1 MTLNDIASTVTSK
14 LPPGWEYWAV
24 WSSAIIATI
33 ISLCHII
40 SHLQI
45 YSKPSQQRLIVR
57 ISCVIPIY
65 GLTAALSFQFP
76 AAILYFAAVRDIAEA
91 FVIYSFLNLLYDYL
105 GGEGAILNAIN
116 GVPIQGSWWSCT
128 CCLSGTPFTIATLR
142 FCKKATLQF
151 CGVRPITSI
160 LEVILYECGFYTLE
174 KSFSLHSAPL
184 FITIIYNISITLAL
198 YGLALFYM
206 STKKLLAPQNPL
218 LKFISVKG
226 IILFAYWQTLLLS
239 ILAQFDYLEHPGAEQ
254 ALLTALESVPSA
266 ILVAAAFPVKPYI
279 QGYSTTGG
287 SNDRLK
293 QISVS
298 MKDTVNPKDIIQD
311 VVHNFSSRYRGY
323 AQYHN
328 IQGAALTLPES
339 SDNRLMTNSDDEQL
353 I

>member
-1 MTLNDIASTVTSK
+1 M
-14 LPPGWEYWAV
+14 
-24 WSSAIIATI
+24 SAILATI
-33 ISLCHII
+33 ISSIHII
-40 SHLQI
+40 SHFQN
-45 YSKPSQQRLIVR
+45 YSRPSQQRLIVR

-65 GLTAALSFQFP
+65 GLMSALSFQFP
-76 AAILYFAAVRDIAEA
+76 GSVLYFLAVRDIAEA

-116 GVPIQGSWWSCT
+116 GVPIQGSWFTFT
-128 CCLSGTPFTIATLR
+128 CCLNGSPFTIATLR

-151 CGVRPITSI
+151 CGVRPVMSI
-160 LEVILYECGFYTLE
+160 LEVILYECGVYSLE
-174 KSFSLHSAPL
+174 KHYSLHSAPL

-198 YGLALFYM
+198 YGLALFYIA
-206 STKKLLAPQNPL
+206 TKKLLAPQKPL

-239 ILAQFDYLEHPGAEQ
+239 IWAQYDTTIQTGAIM

-266 ILVAAAFPVKPYI
+266 ILVAAAFPVRPYAE
-279 QGYSTTGG
+279 GFSSPH

-328 IQGAALTLPES
+328 IQNAALTLPES
-339 SDNRLMTNSDDEQL
+339 SENRLTNTSDDEQL

>member
-1 MTLNDIASTVTSK
+1 
-14 LPPGWEYWAV
+14 
-24 WSSAIIATI
+24 
-33 ISLCHII
+33 
-40 SHLQI
+40 
-45 YSKPSQQRLIVR
+45 
-57 ISCVIPIY
+57 
-65 GLTAALSFQFP
+65 
-76 AAILYFAAVRDIAEA
+76 
-91 FVIYSFLNLLYDYL
+91 
-105 GGEGAILNAIN
+105 
-116 GVPIQGSWWSCT
+116 
-128 CCLSGTPFTIATLR
+128 
-142 FCKKATLQF
+142 
-151 CGVRPITSI
+151 
-160 LEVILYECGFYTLE
+160 
-174 KSFSLHSAPL
+174 
-184 FITIIYNISITLAL
+184 
-198 YGLALFYM
+198 M

-279 QGYSTTGG
+279 QGYSPTGG

-328 IQGAALTLPES
+328 IQVDIIFRQSL
-339 SDNRLMTNSDDEQL
+339 
-353 I
+353 